1 MSYDVCVLDPKTNE
15 PMEFEEKHYYEGGTY
30 VLGGTTEAH
39 LNITYN
45 YHPYFQSVWDHGLD
59 EFHGKQ
65 AREVVPLLRDA
76 VEKLGTRT
84 TGNYWQP
91 TAGNAG
97 HALSNLLAILEA
109 FPDGIVDI
117 S

>member
-1 MSYDVCVLDPKTNE
+1 MSYDIYVLDPKTE
-15 PMEFEEKHYYEGGTY
+15 QPMEFEEKHYYEGGNY
-30 VLGGTTEAH
+30 ALGGTTEAW

-45 YHPYFQSVWDHGLD
+45 YSPYFYSLWGHGLN
-59 EFHGKQ
+59 EFHGKK
-65 AREVVPLLRDA
+65 AKDVVPLLRTA

-84 TGNYWQP
+84 TENYWEA

-109 FPDGIVDI
+109 FPDGIVNV